1 VLYFSLLALGVLD
14 AAGYSVI
21 APVGPAIADE
31 TGAGPGILGALI
43 AVFGIGQM
51 LAYPIFGRAI
61 QGVHAASVLVV
72 SLALVVAG
80 DLGMVLGGGLDVY
93 FPSRFVQ
100 GIGAA
105 GLWLGI
111 VFATLERYPAAEAY
125 RRLGGTFAA
134 YSIGSI
140 LGPAL
145 GAIGGVSGPF
155 LAHLGLVVVGV
166 ALVLLVLG
174 RPEER
179 PEFGSDLSTLRDPV
193 FVAACAGVTL
203 AAVALATLEGPLTLH
218 FDDLLSQAEIGGLY
232 VGMAVVVG
240 VSAML
245 GGRLSPRLASV
256 VACFLVVA
264 GLAVA
269 GATGTVP
276 LWAAGLGI
284 AAIGIGLVQT
294 GSLGVLLEAV
304 GTGGIV
310 AAMVVWSQVWALGYL
325 IGPAGSGWLA
335 EALGFWAVVLVPV
348 PIALLV
354 LGPLA
359 WTRGRRAPA

>member
-1 VLYFSLLALGVLD
+1 VLYLALLALGALD

-21 APVGPAIADE
+21 APVIPAIADR

-51 LAYPIFGRAI
+51 LAYPLVGRAV
-61 QGVHAASVLVV
+61 QHVHAASVLVV
-72 SLALVVAG
+72 SLTLVVAG
-80 DLGMVLGGGLDVY
+80 DVGMVLGDGLSVY
-93 FPSRFVQ
+93 FPSRLVQ
-100 GIGAA
+100 GVGAA

-111 VFATLERYPAAEAY
+111 VFATLERFPVSETY
-125 RRLGGTFAA
+125 RRLAGIFAA

-140 LGPAL
+140 VGPGL

-155 LAHLGLVVVGV
+155 LAHLGLVVGGV
-166 ALVLLVLG
+166 VVVLLVLG

-179 PEFGSDLSTLRDPV
+179 PEFGSDLSALRDPA

-203 AAVALATLEGPLTLH
+203 AAVGMATLEGPLTLH

-232 VGMAVVVG
+232 VGTAVVVG
-240 VSAML
+240 VSATL
-245 GGRLSPRLASV
+245 GGRLHPRQASV
-256 VACFLVVA
+256 IACFLVVA

-284 AAIGIGLVQT
+284 AGIGIGLVET
-294 GSLGVLLEAV
+294 GSLGVLLEEI
-304 GTGGIV
+304 GNERIV
-310 AAMVVWSQVWALGYL
+310 MAMVVWSQVWALGYL

-335 EALGFWAVVLVPV
+335 EALGFWAVALVPV

-359 WTRGRRAPA
+359 WARGRRAPA